1 MQAVS
6 LINGR
11 VLGPEGALDVG
22 DVHVANGLIVERAS
36 GDARRLDCEGLYV
49 LPGLIDV
56 HGDQFERE
64 IHPRPGVDIPFD
76 VALRSVDRLLI
87 ANGITTAFHGLTL
100 SWEPGQRSVGAGR
113 RFMAAL
119 LEARSGFLADHRVQ
133 LRWETFAFEAAGDVM
148 GWLNEAPRPAL
159 AFNDHTTA
167 TLEKVA
173 AGTHHKLE
181 QWAARAGVSSA
192 RYLELVDEA
201 ATRQGD
207 VGAMIARM
215 AAAAQR
221 VGAVML
227 AHDLTT
233 SEEQVRFRDLGVTVA
248 EFPLAEGVA
257 REAAGRGEATVL
269 GAPNVVRG
277 GSHTGALKAED
288 AIAAGLCSVLASDY
302 YYPSMLAAVGGLV
315 ARGVTSRA
323 EAWALVSTN
332 AARAMQLDDRGEVQ
346 PGKRADLVVV
356 DWPEGADPVVR
367 AVLSG
372 GTMTR
377 FGW

>member
-64 IHPRPGVDIPFD
+64 IHPRPGVVIPFD

-257 REAAGRGEATVL
+257 GTRPCSVRPTSCEAAAIPARSRQKL
-269 GAPNVVRG
+269 PLRQ
-277 GSHTGALKAED
+277 GSARFWLR
-288 AIAAGLCSVLASDY
+288 IIIIRRCWR
-302 YYPSMLAAVGGLV
+302 PSGGLLRAGWCRGPRHGRWFRPMRHGRCSLMTE
-315 ARGVTSRA
+315 ARFSRG
-323 EAWALVSTN
+323 S
-332 AARAMQLDDRGEVQ
+332 ARILSLWTG
-346 PGKRADLVVV
+346 PRARTQSS
-356 DWPEGADPVVR
+356 VR
-367 AVLSG
+367 C
-372 GTMTR
+372 
-377 FGW
+377 

>member
-6 LINGR
+6 LIHGR
-11 VLGPEGALDVG
+11 VLGPDGGLDVG
-22 DVHVANGLIVERAS
+22 DVHVGDALIAERA
-36 GDARRLDCEGLYV
+36 GGNALRLDCEGLYV

-100 SWEPGQRSVGAGR
+100 SWKPGQRSIGAGR

-119 LEARSGFLADHRVQ
+119 ARARAGFLADHRVQ
-133 LRWETFAFEAAGDVM
+133 LRWETFAFEAAEDVM
-148 GWLNEAPRPAL
+148 GWLDGEPGPVL

-167 TLEKVA
+167 TLKKVA

-192 RYLELVDEA
+192 RYLELVDDA
-201 ATRQGD
+201 ASREGE
-207 VGAMIARM
+207 VPAMIARM
-215 AAAAQR
+215 AEAANRAG
-221 VGAVML
+221 VVML

-233 SEEQVRFRDLGVTVA
+233 SEEQARFRELGVTVA

-257 REAAGRGEATVL
+257 RDAAGRGEAIVL
-269 GAPNVVRG
+269 GGPNVVSG

-302 YYPSMLAAVGGLV
+302 YYPSLLAAVGGLV
-315 ARGVTSRA
+315 RRGVASRA

-332 AARAMQLDDRGEVQ
+332 AARAMQLDDRGEIA

-356 DWPEGADPVVR
+356 DWPEGGDPIVR